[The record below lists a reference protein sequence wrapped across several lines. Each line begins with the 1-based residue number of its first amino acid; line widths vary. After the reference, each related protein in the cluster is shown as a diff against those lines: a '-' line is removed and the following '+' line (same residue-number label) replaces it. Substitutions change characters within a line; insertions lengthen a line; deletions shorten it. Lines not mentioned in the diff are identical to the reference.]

1 MDRVPRQKYS
11 SNGASRPKL
20 DLKAMGVAECLA
32 KQVLQ
37 MGLQS
42 LVSRPIHAQRL
53 SFALLHACHCARGCK
68 VPKSS
73 AAGPKS
79 SVVVKTKVIVRVV
92 APHLEPGSATHISI
106 DSLFTREF
114 KILFRTKAGTLLDTT
129 YRAISPLDLKTLF
142 STRSFKISP

>member
-20 DLKAMGVAECLA
+20 DLKAMVVAECLA

-42 LVSRPIHAQRL
+42 LVSRSANPRTEAAF
-53 SFALLHACHCARGCK
+53 FALLHACRK

-79 SVVVKTKVIVRVV
+79 IVVVKTFVIVRVV
-92 APHLEPGSATHISI
+92 APHSEPGSATHISI

-114 KILFRTKAGTLLDTT
+114 KILFRTKAGTLLPTE
-129 YRAISPLDLKTLF
+129 RSPLWT
-142 STRSFKISP
+142 

>member
-42 LVSRPIHAQRL
+42 LVSRSANPRTEAA
-53 SFALLHACHCARGCK
+53 FFCTVARVSL

-79 SVVVKTKVIVRVV
+79 SVC
-92 APHLEPGSATHISI
+92 
-106 DSLFTREF
+106 RE
-114 KILFRTKAGTLLDTT
+114 K
-129 YRAISPLDLKTLF
+129 
-142 STRSFKISP
+142 